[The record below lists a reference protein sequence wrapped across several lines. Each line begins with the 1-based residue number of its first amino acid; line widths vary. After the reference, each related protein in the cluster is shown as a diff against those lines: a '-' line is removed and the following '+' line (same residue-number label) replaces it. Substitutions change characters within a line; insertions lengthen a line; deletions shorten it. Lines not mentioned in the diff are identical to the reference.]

1 MVFAD
6 EIDSNVNATGKKSH
20 RTPVTGA
27 LSGLSSLV
35 VNKLIGNGV
44 KTGSI

>member
-6 EIDSNVNATGKKSH
+6 EIDSNFNATGNKSH

-27 LSGLSSLV
+27 PSRLSSLG